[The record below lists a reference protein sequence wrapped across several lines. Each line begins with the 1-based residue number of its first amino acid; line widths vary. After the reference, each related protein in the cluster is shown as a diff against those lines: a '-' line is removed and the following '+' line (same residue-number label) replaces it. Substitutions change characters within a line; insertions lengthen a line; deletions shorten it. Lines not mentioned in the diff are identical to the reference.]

1 MRGRTSER
9 RWTVAAVAAALALA
23 AAGPAAAWE
32 VEPGADDESLR
43 AFHRRFA
50 AAAYPYPRH
59 GASPLGIVGFDVY
72 VDLAVDEGFDGEPF
86 FAEAVSGDL
95 PADVLAVGRVGVRKG
110 LPGGIDL
117 GASYGRAID
126 SDLEL
131 VSAELGWAILD
142 GGLVAP
148 ALGLRLTGTRS
159 LGDGVYELEQYG
171 AELILS
177 KGFAVVTPYVG
188 GGMIWS
194 EGRFDRSGV
203 IRIPEEPV
211 RSLTDDHTR
220 AIAYAGIT
228 VSLLIPKIT
237 LEVERAEDLQAA
249 VKVGFGF

>member
-1 MRGRTSER
+1 MSQSTSR
-9 RWTVAAVAAALALA
+9 RSGTVVAMVLLALA
-23 AAGPAAAWE
+23 AAGPATAWE
-32 VEPGADDESLR
+32 VEPGAPDESLR
-43 AFHRRFA
+43 VFHRRFA

-86 FAEAVSGDL
+86 FGQAVAGDL

-131 VSAELGWAILD
+131 VSVELGWAIVD
-142 GGLVAP
+142 GGLVSP

-159 LGDGVYELEQYG
+159 LGDAAYELEQYG

-188 GGMIWS
+188 GGAMWS
-194 EGRFDRSGV
+194 EGTFDRSGV
-203 IRIPEEPV
+203 PHVPEDPP
-211 RSLTDDHTR
+211 RDLTDDETR
-220 AIAYAGIT
+220 AFAYAGIT
-228 VSLLIPKIT
+228 VNLLVPKIT
-237 LEVERAEDLQAA
+237 VEVEQAEDLQAA
-249 VKVGFGF
+249 VKIGFGF